1 MAMGIWARK
10 YRYCSTGLWSW
21 RTDAA
26 VHQTFGL
33 AFIVAR
39 KKYLGGN
46 MSHIFQTRQRR
57 LLGRE
62 FILLH
67 KARSDLFEVEAVGNV
82 IGGHEGSQQ
91 MGDGTGLAAVR
102 PERERVH
109 PPLSGEQKTNVC
121 FYF

>member
-10 YRYCSTGLWSW
+10 YRYCSTGLWRW

-26 VHQTFGL
+26 VHQTVGL
-33 AFIVAR
+33 AFFVAH
-39 KKYLGGN
+39 KKYLD
-46 MSHIFQTRQRR
+46 RQDKD
-57 LLGRE
+57 GFWAE

-67 KARSDLFEVEAVGNV
+67 KVRSDLFEVEAVGDV

-91 MGDGTGLAAVR
+91 MGDGTGLATVR

-109 PPLSGEQKTNVC
+109 PPLSGEQKTNV
-121 FYF
+121 